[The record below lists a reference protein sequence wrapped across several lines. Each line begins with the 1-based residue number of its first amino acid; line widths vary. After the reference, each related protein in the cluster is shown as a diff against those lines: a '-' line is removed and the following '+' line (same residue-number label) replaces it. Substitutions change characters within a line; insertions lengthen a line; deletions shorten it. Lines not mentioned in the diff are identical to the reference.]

1 MKYLAANINDTFG
14 YIKPPPQ
21 IIGLGVGTEGI
32 NKLLDNMV
40 GLFFAAGAMAFI
52 IMFVWGA
59 IQMILSGGD
68 KEAIAK
74 ARSKITWAI
83 VGVALLALSYLI
95 FSLLQY
101 ITGFG
106 FFAKGVPNP

>member
-1 MKYLAANINDTFG
+1 MDAVFGKIGLPQALKDAGYGDSGAANINR
-14 YIKPPPQ
+14 
-21 IIGLGVGTEGI
+21 
-32 NKLLDNMV
+32 LLDNLV

-59 IQMILSGGD
+59 VQMIISGGD
-68 KEAIAK
+68 KEVIAK
-74 ARSKITWAI
+74 AKSKITWSI
-83 VGVALLALSYLI
+83 VGVALMALSYLI

-106 FFAKGVPNP
+106 FFAKGV

>member
-1 MKYLAANINDTFG
+1 MATIKDTFG
-14 YIKPPPQ
+14 E
-21 IIGLGVGTEGI
+21 IGLPQELIDAGFKPDANQGSTNI
-32 NKLLDNMV
+32 NRILDNLV
-40 GLFFAAGAMAFI
+40 GIFFAAAAMAFI

-95 FSLLQY
+95 FALLQY
-101 ITGFG
+101 ITGFQ
-106 FFAKGVPNP
+106 FFV